1 MYDKII
7 NSAES
12 HEEVKEMYEKVIK
25 DELKRFNCE
34 TNPDPLIFSDVNID
48 GLLYKSLKRIAK
60 SKA

>member
-48 GLLYKSLKRIAK
+48 GLWYKT
-60 SKA
+60 